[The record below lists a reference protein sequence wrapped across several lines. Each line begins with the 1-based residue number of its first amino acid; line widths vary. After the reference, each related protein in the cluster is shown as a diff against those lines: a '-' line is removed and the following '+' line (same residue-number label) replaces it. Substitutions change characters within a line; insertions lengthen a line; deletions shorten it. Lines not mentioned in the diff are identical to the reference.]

1 MGQQKSLIH
10 FYAVISGY
18 SKPVKDINKY
28 IPPDITFAKREYYTP
43 AVFRYVTG
51 YLEIR
56 FPITVLSLRR
66 LTGCL
71 LLGEFL
77 LFNDSCPISL
87 SML

>member
-51 YLEIR
+51 YLDQISYNGPESPAFNR
-56 FPITVLSLRR
+56 MFT
-66 LTGCL
+66 
-71 LLGEFL
+71 LGRIL
-77 LFNDSCPISL
+77 AL
-87 SML
+87 